1 MGHVG
6 KGYDINQTF
15 IIETNVV
22 DGQDIFV
29 TGGTYSSGT
38 AIFTNNSGGTFS
50 ISGLTTPFTGG
61 TVSGSTIFLAGLS
74 ATTISGTTYLG
85 LPIDIFVTGGT
96 YSNGTAIFTN
106 NTGGTFSI
114 SGLTT
119 PFTGGTVSGPTN
131 FTNGLSANT
140 FSATTYLGLPTDI
153 RVTGGTYSV
162 GTAQFTNNTGGTFSV
177 TGFKTDDVFVT
188 GGTYSAGTAQFT
200 NNTGGTFSLTGF
212 KTDDVFVT
220 GGTYS
225 AGTAQ
230 FTNNTGGTFSI
241 TGFITGGVTF
251 TGGTV
256 SGPTN
261 FTNGLSANTFS
272 ATTYLGLPIDIFV
285 TGGTYSAGTAQ
296 FINNTG
302 GTFSLTGFST
312 GGGTTFTGG
321 TVSGPTTFIS
331 GLSANTFSA
340 TTYLGLPTDIF
351 VTGGTYSV
359 GTAEFTNNTGGTF
372 SVSGF
377 KTDDVFVTGGTY
389 SAGTAQF
396 INNTGGTFSVSGF
409 LTGQTDT
416 YVTGL
421 TFSNNV
427 LTLQQTN
434 NQANI
439 TTLVNNFSGLTVN
452 GGISANTISANTI
465 SATTYINLPAF
476 SGAYLPLSGGTVTG
490 PTNFT
495 SGVTANTISNTDYIN
510 FKTSPSVPS
519 PTGGTL
525 YYDSS
530 ENALSYKP
538 LTNQNDVTINLGQES
553 LVRIYN
559 NSGAQIN
566 NGQVVHITGSTS
578 GIPTVA
584 LANASKLGTTFVDG
598 LAQSSGVA
606 THIIP
611 NDEYGF
617 ITNFGIVRDLDTS
630 TFIVGR
636 ELFLS
641 DTIDGA
647 ITDDPDSIAFTSRI
661 SVLGWCLTSDA
672 INGKIFVS
680 IENENQLQSLTQQEV
695 NILLGNTVSTGV
707 YEYTGATTAS
717 TTTTI
722 NVAPMRGWI
731 VNNTYSNATNPDVK
745 NIYYTGG
752 TNISLT
758 NISSA
763 DSTYLLINSGATLY
777 QQTTFPTPQQR
788 RENIFLGK
796 VNHPNRT
803 SILNIN
809 NTVDYDVSPMS
820 SLRDLWSP
828 IKLIN
833 QGIIPSPNGANLSF
847 NTSAGT
853 LWGNGINWHNNQ
865 LSPNNVSIAAKVPAS
880 FFYRTQTG
888 GTSSS
893 VNVIDPRNYDLGGVI
908 TSIGNSGI
916 DDATNQR
923 IYMYPTG
930 VINVLYG
937 QTVYANLTAAVAAIN
952 SETFIPYP
960 NAESTGILIGILSVR
975 NDIGTDGEPLTNTDY
990 AKFTLV
996 SKFGESFGGTG
1007 GLSTTTLQQ
1016 AYDNSTTPEIVIN
1029 AILDGLSVKNG
1040 TGNADNV
1047 TNIFEA
1053 VNTAGATTALI
1064 RADGYISGTTFQ
1076 SNGFT
1081 ANNNGLTATTVSAT
1095 TYIGLPTDIR
1105 ITGGTYSAG
1114 TAEFTNNTGGTFSV
1128 SGFKTDDTF
1137 VTGGTY
1143 SNGTAEFTNNTGG
1156 TFSISGFS
1164 TGGGTTFTGGTVSGA
1179 TNFTNDLSANTF
1191 SATTISGGT
1200 LYGDGSN
1207 LTGIGLPIVNFRGA
1221 VTVAFTSSV
1230 ETDFGYYLIPANTFT
1245 TGDIIDIECTWDP
1258 TDFTAGGLVNCWFRS
1273 FTGNTP
1279 TPPSSGQLLALI
1291 PSSGQQTKYIQAERK
1306 NLYFSDATTLRVLAT
1321 ASYSDMG
1328 LITTSALGTPTFD
1341 TTIDNYIYPTMRAA
1355 NGASA
1360 TLRSFIIRKK

>member
-50 ISGLTTPFTGG
+50 VSGFSTGGGVTFTGG

-85 LPIDIFVTGGT
+85 LPIDIRVTGGT

-140 FSATTYLGLPTDI
+140 FSATTYLGLPIDI
-153 RVTGGTYSV
+153 
-162 GTAQFTNNTGGTFSV
+162 
-177 TGFKTDDVFVT
+177 FVT
-188 GGTYSAGTAQFT
+188 GGTYSNGTAQFI

-230 FTNNTGGTFSI
+230 FINNTGGTFSI
-241 TGFITGGVTF
+241 TGFSTGGGVTF

-272 ATTYLGLPIDIFV
+272 ATTYVGLPTDIFV

-302 GTFSLTGFST
+302 GTFSLT
-312 GGGTTFTGG
+312 
-321 TVSGPTTFIS
+321 
-331 GLSANTFSA
+331 
-340 TTYLGLPTDIF
+340 
-351 VTGGTYSV
+351 
-359 GTAEFTNNTGGTF
+359 
-372 SVSGF
+372 
-377 KTDDVFVTGGTY
+377 
-389 SAGTAQF
+389 
-396 INNTGGTFSVSGF
+396 GF

-538 LTNQNDVTINLGQES
+538 LTNQNDVTVNLGQES
-553 LVRIYN
+553 LIRIYN

-598 LAQSSGVA
+598 LAQSSGVV
-606 THIIP
+606 THNIP

-641 DTIDGA
+641 DTIDGG

-893 VNVIDPRNYDLGGVI
+893 VSVIDPRNYDVGGVI
-908 TSIGNSGI
+908 TSVGSSGR

-975 NDIGTDGEPLTNTDY
+975 NDIGTDGQPLTNTNY

-1047 TNIFEA
+1047 TNVFEA

-1105 ITGGTYSAG
+1105 
-1114 TAEFTNNTGGTFSV
+1114 
-1128 SGFKTDDTF
+1128 

-1156 TFSISGFS
+1156 TFSITGFS
-1164 TGGGTTFTGGTVSGA
+1164 TGGGTSFTGGTVSGP
-1179 TNFTNDLSANTF
+1179 TSFTNGLSANTF
-1191 SATTISGGT
+1191 SATTYLGLPIDIKVTGGTYSDGTAIFTNNTGGTFSVSGFSTGTSSSDTFVTGATYSSNTFTYMNNTGGTFNVLFNTVTGLTVNGDIIVTGNTNISGTTTVSGDMNALGYLRSFNSTGDEGGEIFLNKAQTNTTLSGGVTFDVYQNRLRFFEQGGT
-1200 LYGDGSN
+1200 ARGAYIDLTAAGAGVSTNLLYGQ
-1207 LTGIGLPIVNFRGA
+1207 PIVNFRGA
-1221 VTVAFTSSV
+1221 VTVVQTNV
-1230 ETDFGYYLIPANTFT
+1230 EVAFGYYLIPANTFT
-1245 TGDIIDIECTWDP
+1245 TGDIIEIQCTWDP
-1258 TDFTAGGLVNCWFRS
+1258 CDFTAASLTTTGIRS

-1279 TPPSSGQLLALI
+1279 TPPSVGQSLANNGASGGATRYVQL
-1291 PSSGQQTKYIQAERK
+1291 QRE
-1306 NLYFSDATTLRVLAT
+1306 NLYFSDATTLRVVNSPALT
-1321 ASYSDMG
+1321 DVGM
-1328 LITTSALGTPTFD
+1328 ITTTAMGTPTFN
-1341 TTIDNYIYPTMRAA
+1341 TVIDNYIYPTMRA
-1355 NGASA
+1355 GVGTTA
-1360 TLRSFIIRKK
+1360 TLRSFIISKK

>member
-15 IIETNVV
+15 IIETNGI

-29 TGGTYSSGT
+29 TGGTYSAGT

-50 ISGLTTPFTGG
+50 VSGLTTPFTGG

-96 YSNGTAIFTN
+96 YSA
-106 NTGGTFSI
+106 
-114 SGLTT
+114 
-119 PFTGGTVSGPTN
+119 
-131 FTNGLSANT
+131 
-140 FSATTYLGLPTDI
+140 
-153 RVTGGTYSV
+153 

-177 TGFKTDDVFVT
+177 T
-188 GGTYSAGTAQFT
+188 
-200 NNTGGTFSLTGF
+200 
-212 KTDDVFVT
+212 
-220 GGTYS
+220 
-225 AGTAQ
+225 
-230 FTNNTGGTFSI
+230 
-241 TGFITGGVTF
+241 
-251 TGGTV
+251 
-256 SGPTN
+256 
-261 FTNGLSANTFS
+261 
-272 ATTYLGLPIDIFV
+272 
-285 TGGTYSAGTAQ
+285 
-296 FINNTG
+296 
-302 GTFSLTGFST
+302 
-312 GGGTTFTGG
+312 
-321 TVSGPTTFIS
+321 
-331 GLSANTFSA
+331 
-340 TTYLGLPTDIF
+340 
-351 VTGGTYSV
+351 
-359 GTAEFTNNTGGTF
+359 
-372 SVSGF
+372 GF

-439 TTLVNNFSGLTVN
+439 TILVNNFSGLTVN

-490 PTNFT
+490 PTNFISGLTTNTFSAATYLGLPTDIFVTGGTYLAGTAEFMNNTGGTFSVSGFSTGGGSTFTGGTVSGPT
-495 SGVTANTISNTDYIN
+495 SFINGLTANTFSATSINQVDYVVFNTGTTSAATEPGTVYFN
-510 FKTSPSVPS
+510 NTEKT
-519 PTGGTL
+519 
-525 YYDSS
+525 
-530 ENALSYKP
+530 LSYN
-538 LTNQNDVTINLGQES
+538 TSINQGVTVNLGQQNYIR
-553 LVRIYN
+553 VFN
-559 NSGAQIN
+559 NSGVDIPRGKALEVLTAYSGLPSVSLAIN
-566 NGQVVHITGSTS
+566 RY
-578 GIPTVA
+578 
-584 LANASKLGTTFVDG
+584 DG
-598 LAQSSGVA
+598 FYVIGVSSE
-606 THIIP
+606 IIP
-611 NDEYGF
+611 NNSEGIA
-617 ITNFGIVRDLDTS
+617 ITNGIISD
-630 TFIVGR
+630 I
-636 ELFLS
+636 ELTGM
-641 DTIDGA
+641 TIGTLVYA
-647 ITDDPDSIAFTSRI
+647 SDSIAGNFSDFINYQNFPLTARTNEI
-661 SVLGWCLTSDA
+661 GYVIQTGTTTGKLFVNIINENSVL
-672 INGKIFVS
+672 
-680 IENENQLQSLTQQEV
+680 SLTDLERNV
-695 NILLGNTVSTGV
+695 LEGNVISTGTF
-707 YEYTGATTAS
+707 EYTGMTTSS
-717 TTTTI
+717 TTTF
-722 NVAPMRGWI
+722 NVAPLKGWI
-731 VNNTYSNATNPDVK
+731 VSNTYENSLTPDVQSV
-745 NIYYTGG
+745 NYTGG
-752 TNISLT
+752 TSIPVT
-758 NISSA
+758 NIATA
-763 DSTYLLINSGATLY
+763 DSTYVLINSGLTIT

-893 VNVIDPRNYDLGGVI
+893 VSVIDPRNYDVGGVI
-908 TSIGNSGI
+908 TSVGNSNS

-960 NAESTGILIGILSVR
+960 NAESTGILIGVLSVR
-975 NDIGTDGEPLTNTDY
+975 NDIGTDGEPLTNTNY

-1047 TNIFEA
+1047 TNVFEA

-1095 TYIGLPTDIR
+1095 TYLGLPTDIR
-1105 ITGGTYSAG
+1105 
-1114 TAEFTNNTGGTFSV
+1114 
-1128 SGFKTDDTF
+1128 

-1156 TFSISGFS
+1156 TFSVSGFS
-1164 TGGGTTFTGGTVSGA
+1164 TGGGSSFTGGTVSGA
-1179 TNFTNDLSANTF
+1179 TSFTGGLSANTF
-1191 SATTISGGT
+1191 SATTISGTT
-1200 LYGDGSN
+1200 LFGNGAN

-1221 VTVAFTSSV
+1221 VTVVQTNV
-1230 ETDFGYYLIPANTFT
+1230 EVAFGYYLIPANTFT
-1245 TGDIIDIECTWDP
+1245 TGDIIEIQCTWDP
-1258 TDFTAGGLVNCWFRS
+1258 CDFTAASLSTTGIRS

-1279 TPPSSGQLLALI
+1279 TPPSVGQSLANNGASGAATRYVQL
-1291 PSSGQQTKYIQAERK
+1291 QRE
-1306 NLYFSDATTLRVLAT
+1306 NLYFSDATTLRVVNSPTLSDVGIISTT
-1321 ASYSDMG
+1321 AM
-1328 LITTSALGTPTFD
+1328 GTPTFN
-1341 TTIDNYIYPTMRAA
+1341 TAIDNYIYPTMRA
-1355 NGASA
+1355 GVGTTA
-1360 TLRSFIIRKK
+1360 TLRSFIISKK

>member
-1 MGHVG
+1 M
-6 KGYDINQTF
+6 
-15 IIETNVV
+15 
-22 DGQDIFV
+22 
-29 TGGTYSSGT
+29 
-38 AIFTNNSGGTFS
+38 
-50 ISGLTTPFTGG
+50 
-61 TVSGSTIFLAGLS
+61 
-74 ATTISGTTYLG
+74 
-85 LPIDIFVTGGT
+85 
-96 YSNGTAIFTN
+96 
-106 NTGGTFSI
+106 
-114 SGLTT
+114 
-119 PFTGGTVSGPTN
+119 
-131 FTNGLSANT
+131 
-140 FSATTYLGLPTDI
+140 
-153 RVTGGTYSV
+153 
-162 GTAQFTNNTGGTFSV
+162 
-177 TGFKTDDVFVT
+177 
-188 GGTYSAGTAQFT
+188 
-200 NNTGGTFSLTGF
+200 
-212 KTDDVFVT
+212 
-220 GGTYS
+220 
-225 AGTAQ
+225 
-230 FTNNTGGTFSI
+230 
-241 TGFITGGVTF
+241 
-251 TGGTV
+251 
-256 SGPTN
+256 
-261 FTNGLSANTFS
+261 
-272 ATTYLGLPIDIFV
+272 
-285 TGGTYSAGTAQ
+285 
-296 FINNTG
+296 
-302 GTFSLTGFST
+302 
-312 GGGTTFTGG
+312 
-321 TVSGPTTFIS
+321 
-331 GLSANTFSA
+331 
-340 TTYLGLPTDIF
+340 
-351 VTGGTYSV
+351 
-359 GTAEFTNNTGGTF
+359 
-372 SVSGF
+372 
-377 KTDDVFVTGGTY
+377 
-389 SAGTAQF
+389 
-396 INNTGGTFSVSGF
+396 
-409 LTGQTDT
+409 
-416 YVTGL
+416 
-421 TFSNNV
+421 
-427 LTLQQTN
+427 
-434 NQANI
+434 
-439 TTLVNNFSGLTVN
+439 
-452 GGISANTISANTI
+452 
-465 SATTYINLPAF
+465 
-476 SGAYLPLSGGTVTG
+476 SGGTVTG

-611 NDEYGF
+611 NGEYGF

-717 TTTTI
+717 TTTI

-865 LSPNNVSIAAKVPAS
+865 LNPNNVSIAAKVPAS

-893 VNVIDPRNYDLGGVI
+893 VSVIDPRNYDLGGVI
-908 TSIGNSGI
+908 TSIGNANL

-937 QTVYANLTAAVAAIN
+937 QTIYANLTAAVAAIN

-960 NAESTGILIGILSVR
+960 NAESTGILIGVLSVR
-975 NDIGTDGEPLTNTDY
+975 NDIGTDGEPLTNTKY

-1047 TNIFEA
+1047 TNVFEA
-1053 VNTAGATTALI
+1053 VNTADATTALI

-1095 TYIGLPTDIR
+1095 TYLGLPTDIR
-1105 ITGGTYSAG
+1105 
-1114 TAEFTNNTGGTFSV
+1114 
-1128 SGFKTDDTF
+1128 

-1156 TFSISGFS
+1156 TFSVSGFSTGGGTSFTGGTVSGPTSFTNGLSANTFSATTYLGLPIDIKVTGGTYSDGTAQFTNNTGGTFSITGFS

-1207 LTGIGLPIVNFRGA
+1207 LTNIGLPIVNFRGA
-1221 VTVAFTSSV
+1221 VTVAFSAIT
-1230 ETDFGYYLIPANTFT
+1230 ETAFGYYLIPANTFT

-1258 TDFTAGGLVNCWFRS
+1258 TDFTVGSLLNCWFRS

-1279 TPPSSGQLLALI
+1279 SPPSSGQLLALVG
-1291 PSSGQQTKYIQAERK
+1291 SSGQQTKYIQVERK
-1306 NLYFSDATTLRVLAT
+1306 NLYFSNSTTLRVLPN
-1321 ASYSDMG
+1321 ASYTDIG
-1328 LITTSALGTPTFD
+1328 TITTLAMGTPTFD
-1341 TTIDNYIYPTMRAA
+1341 TTVDNYIYPTMRAGI
-1355 NGASA
+1355 GASA
-1360 TLRSFIIRKK
+1360 TLRNFIISKK

>member
-1 MGHVG
+1 MGQVG
-6 KGYDINQTF
+6 RGYDINQTF

-50 ISGLTTPFTGG
+50 VSGLTTPFTGG
-61 TVSGSTIFLAGLS
+61 TVSGSTNF
-74 ATTISGTTYLG
+74 
-85 LPIDIFVTGGT
+85 
-96 YSNGTAIFTN
+96 
-106 NTGGTFSI
+106 I
-114 SGLTT
+114 SGLT
-119 PFTGGTVSGPTN
+119 
-131 FTNGLSANT
+131 ANT

-153 RVTGGTYSV
+153 RVTGGTYS
-162 GTAQFTNNTGGTFSV
+162 A
-177 TGFKTDDVFVT
+177 
-188 GGTYSAGTAQFT
+188 
-200 NNTGGTFSLTGF
+200 
-212 KTDDVFVT
+212 
-220 GGTYS
+220 
-225 AGTAQ
+225 
-230 FTNNTGGTFSI
+230 
-241 TGFITGGVTF
+241 
-251 TGGTV
+251 
-256 SGPTN
+256 
-261 FTNGLSANTFS
+261 
-272 ATTYLGLPIDIFV
+272 
-285 TGGTYSAGTAQ
+285 
-296 FINNTG
+296 
-302 GTFSLTGFST
+302 
-312 GGGTTFTGG
+312 
-321 TVSGPTTFIS
+321 
-331 GLSANTFSA
+331 
-340 TTYLGLPTDIF
+340 
-351 VTGGTYSV
+351 
-359 GTAEFTNNTGGTF
+359 GTAEFT
-372 SVSGF
+372 
-377 KTDDVFVTGGTY
+377 
-389 SAGTAQF
+389 
-396 INNTGGTFSVSGF
+396 NNTGGTFSVSGF

-439 TTLVNNFSGLTVN
+439 TTLVNSFSGLTVN
-452 GGISANTISANTI
+452 GGISANTI

-476 SGAYLPLSGGTVTG
+476 SGAYLPLSGGTVSG
-490 PTNFT
+490 STNFI
-495 SGVTANTISNTDYIN
+495 SGLTANTISNTDYIN
-510 FKTSPSVPS
+510 FKTSPSVPN

-538 LTNQNDVTINLGQES
+538 LTNQNDVTINLGQEN

-566 NGQVVHITGSTS
+566 NGQVVHITGSSS
-578 GIPTVA
+578 GTPTVA
-584 LANASKLGTTFVDG
+584 LANASKLGTTFVDS

-606 THIIP
+606 THNIP
-611 NDEYGF
+611 NNEYGF
-617 ITNFGIVRDLDTS
+617 ITSFGIVRDLDTS
-630 TFIVGR
+630 TLIVGR

-641 DTIDGA
+641 DTIDGG
-647 ITDDPDSIAFTSRI
+647 ITDDPDSIAYTSRI

-672 INGKIFVS
+672 INGKIYVN

-695 NILLGNTVSTGV
+695 NILLGNAISTGV

-717 TTTTI
+717 STTI
-722 NVAPMRGWI
+722 NVAPMRGWS

-745 NIYYTGG
+745 NLYYSGG

-758 NISSA
+758 NILTA

-865 LSPNNVSIAAKVPAS
+865 LSPNNASIPAKIPAS

-888 GTSSS
+888 GTSGS
-893 VNVIDPRNYDLGGVI
+893 VTVIDPRNYDLGGVI

-937 QTVYANLTAAVAAIN
+937 QTIYANLTAAVAAIN

-1047 TNIFEA
+1047 TNVFES
-1053 VNTAGATTALI
+1053 VNTANATTALI

-1076 SNGFT
+1076 SNGFI
-1081 ANNNGLTATTVSAT
+1081 ANSNGLTATTVSAT
-1095 TYIGLPTDIR
+1095 TYNNLPIDIR
-1105 ITGGTYSAG
+1105 VTGGTYSAG

-1128 SGFKTDDTF
+1128 SGFKTDDVF

-1143 SNGTAEFTNNTGG
+1143 SNGSSVFTNNTGG
-1156 TFSISGFS
+1156 TFSVTGFKTDDVFVTGGTYSAGTAQFTNNTGGTFSVSGFS
-1164 TGGGTTFTGGTVSGA
+1164 TGGGSTFTGGTVAGL
-1179 TNFTNDLSANTF
+1179 TTFTGGLSANTI
-1191 SATTISGGT
+1191 SATTY
-1200 LYGDGSN
+1200 YGNGSN

-1221 VTVAFTSSV
+1221 VTVAFAAAT
-1230 ETDFGYYLIPANTFT
+1230 ETAFGYYLIPANTFT
-1245 TGDIIDIECTWDP
+1245 TGDIIEIDCTWDP
-1258 TDFTAGGLVNCWFRS
+1258 TDFTVGSLLNCWFRS
-1273 FTGNTP
+1273 YTTN
-1279 TPPSSGQLLALI
+1279 TPPSPATGQLLALVAT
-1291 PSSGQQTKYIQAERK
+1291 SGAATKYIQVERK
-1306 NLYFSDATTLRVLAT
+1306 NLYFSNSTTLRVRADAAYT
-1321 ASYSDMG
+1321 DIG
-1328 LITTSALGTPTFD
+1328 IITTTAMGTPTFD
-1341 TTIDNYIYPTMRAA
+1341 TTVDNYIYPTMRALI
-1355 NGASA
+1355 GASA
-1360 TLRSFIIRKK
+1360 TLRSFIISKK